1 MELIPLP
8 NFFIVK
14 INIEE
19 QKNRKEKVGSL
30 YLHSGEVQMQR
41 NMQHGEIVGIGSNV
55 TKVLPEANVGDVLL
69 FHHFVEGSSRDKSSL
84 IHSDETYNYYTVT
97 VCEFNGRRNETYGV
111 WDGTKITPHKDFIF
125 IEAEKKAESLPMDE
139 YIEKN
144 TTQVGSLILFNDWE
158 ETREDKEAKT
168 VRLKEEIKSLSKS
181 TMHDHIKRGI
191 EEKEMEAAKITEE
204 INKTVYKPYKVSYHN
219 PSLPVKENV
228 YSLSAAAL
236 TEIEF
241 MDKTYIVTQTKY
253 CVATA

>member
-1 MELIPLP
+1 
-8 NFFIVK
+8 
-14 INIEE
+14 
-19 QKNRKEKVGSL
+19 
-30 YLHSGEVQMQR
+30 
-41 NMQHGEIVGIGSNV
+41 
-55 TKVLPEANVGDVLL
+55 
-69 FHHFVEGSSRDKSSL
+69 
-84 IHSDETYNYYTVT
+84 
-97 VCEFNGRRNETYGV
+97 
-111 WDGTKITPHKDFIF
+111 
-125 IEAEKKAESLPMDE
+125 MDE

-144 TTQVGSLILFNDWE
+144 TTQVGSLILFNDWK

-204 INKTVYKPYKVSYHN
+204 INKTVYKPYKVAYHN